1 MSSFNVVPPAG
12 LPACGCFP
20 SSHVD
25 ALAPFAV
32 QAAARVTGR
41 RVPLSARTA
50 VDTVAPEGD
59 PLVEAQAERALGVLV
74 AVTRCEQHRPKA
86 AKASPAAAG
95 RVSAAAVAYLSS
107 DDAHRPTTGRDLL
120 QVLSWAIGDHNRDLT
135 RDTPATS
142 RPDRKGRQ
150 LRRRDGVTRLLTEPQ
165 AELFV
170 ILSRGVKR
178 ARSHLLVD
186 SGERLAAEIILR
198 SCEDRDALA
207 YVRRVSE
214 RQRRG
219 PLAASDGVLS
229 AVPDAVLLDEIRGFT
244 DPQTWRGGDPVAQET
259 WWWLVTTAQTI
270 LGTSLDQDSVADAR
284 VREVSGRSV
293 FDHAPS
299 PASHTQAEFTPDIE
313 LEILLRANRTG
324 HLGPRVF
331 TAKESAMLRARIEQL
346 QHMGVSE

>member
-1 MSSFNVVPPAG
+1 MSSFNVVPSAG

-41 RVPLSARTA
+41 RVPLFARTA

-86 AKASPAAAG
+86 AKASPAVAG

-107 DDAHRPTTGRDLL
+107 DDSRRPTAGRDLL

-135 RDTPATS
+135 RGTPATS

-150 LRRRDGVTRLLTEPQ
+150 LCRRDGVTRLLTDPQ

-198 SCEDRDALA
+198 CCEDRDALA
-207 YVRRVSE
+207 YVRGVSE

-219 PLAASDGVLS
+219 PLAASQGVLS
-229 AVPDAVLLDEIRGFT
+229 AVPDAVLVDEIRGFT
-244 DPQTWRGGDPVAQET
+244 DPQTWRDGDPVAQEA

-270 LGTSLDQDSVADAR
+270 LGTSLDRDSDAGGR
-284 VREVSGRSV
+284 VREVSGCSV
-293 FDHAPS
+293 FDQAPS
-299 PASHTQAEFTPDIE
+299 LASDEQTDVSPDDE
-313 LEILLRANRTG
+313 LRILLRASKTG
-324 HLGPRVF
+324 HLGPRVL
-331 TAKESAMLRARIEQL
+331 TARESAVIRARIEQL
-346 QHMGVSE
+346 RHMGVSQ